1 MIVVDA
7 SAALEVL
14 LGGPGTGALTSRLFA
29 SGQSLHAPQLID
41 LEVAQGLQRHVLAG
55 IMTAERGDLALETW
69 RSLPLR
75 RWGHEAL
82 LCRTWA
88 LRATL
93 TAYDAAYVALAE
105 ALDAVLVT
113 TDGKIARSPGHQAR
127 VEVVGRSEA

>member
-14 LGGPGTGALTSRLFA
+14 LGGPISGALTSRLFA
-29 SGQSLHAPQLID
+29 AGQSLHAPQLID
-41 LEVAQGLQRHVLAG
+41 LEVAQGLRRHVLAG

-69 RSLPLR
+69 RNLPLR

-82 LCRTWA
+82 PRRTRA

-93 TAYDAAYVALAE
+93 TAYDAADVALTE
-105 ALDAVLVT
+105 ALDVVLVT
-113 TDGKIARSPGHQAR
+113 TDGERAG
-127 VEVVGRSEA
+127 